1 MLTTKSDS
9 VLPIIDGSFRRYFYE
24 PDPSACRNQRQRY
37 GRSLGLVP
45 EKPWISAGEGR
56 RLPPTLGRPGLF
68 LQHGSFQ
75 IELFEYQ
82 APKPL
87 PPDRLHPNLDL
98 QTIGTKH
105 IAFGVPD
112 LAALKEALCA
122 NGVEIAHEITMGQ
135 DHILFIRDCCGT
147 LIELIQV
154 KAPAESD

>member
-1 MLTTKSDS
+1 MNLTPLHVGIS
-9 VLPIIDGSFRRYFYE
+9 VKDMDEALDWYQKNLGFQLVKDDGF
-24 PDPSACRNQRQRY
+24 
-37 GRSLGLVP
+37 
-45 EKPWISAGEGR
+45 
-56 RLPPTLGRPGLF
+56 LPPLGARVCF

-87 PPDRLHPNLDL
+87 PPDRFHPNLDL

-112 LAALKEALCA
+112 LAALKETLCA